1 VQVVGPTIGHG
12 GKFRAP
18 LGNTCLMEFGSS
30 PKPIGQSLIETVS
43 KIPEL
48 HDVTVEY
55 AEMGLDALV
64 DSGIADDVPVVK
76 TVRALWRGAAGIR
89 EALLLRK
96 LVALLQGLGDIDSE
110 DAAKWRRKLQD
121 DEQLEEFGERVI
133 GIVDRVESAT
143 KAKLVGLMLRE
154 YLNGR
159 CDRETYLR
167 SIEMIDRA
175 LTEDLSFLVNHRTE
189 DLSDPACARLMAVG
203 LMMDRS
209 SRYLLES
216 SMPPAPS
223 PEGDLIR
230 KSTREQPPQGR
241 GD

>member
-1 VQVVGPTIGHG
+1 VQVVGPTTGHG

-96 LVALLQGLGDIDSE
+96 LVALLQPEST
-110 DAAKWRRKLQD
+110 D
-121 DEQLEEFGERVI
+121 D
-133 GIVDRVESAT
+133 
-143 KAKLVGLMLRE
+143 
-154 YLNGR
+154 
-159 CDRETYLR
+159 
-167 SIEMIDRA
+167 
-175 LTEDLSFLVNHRTE
+175 H
-189 DLSDPACARLMAVG
+189 
-203 LMMDRS
+203 S
-209 SRYLLES
+209 SRFRCLI
-216 SMPPAPS
+216 
-223 PEGDLIR
+223 PEADWWVGAV
-230 KSTREQPPQGR
+230 EA
-241 GD
+241 

>member
-1 VQVVGPTIGHG
+1 MLALVGCPFG
-12 GKFRAP
+12 P
-18 LGNTCLMEFGSS
+18 FGSD
-30 PKPIGQSLIETVS
+30 PRQVQSCRLTGAFTR
-43 KIPEL
+43 
-48 HDVTVEY
+48 HDPP
-55 AEMGLDALV
+55 
-64 DSGIADDVPVVK
+64 DSLTDRWIQV
-76 TVRALWRGAAGIR
+76 
-89 EALLLRK
+89 
-96 LVALLQGLGDIDSE
+96 QGLGDIDSE

-203 LMMDRS
+203 LMTDRS
-209 SRYLLES
+209 SRFLLES
-216 SMPPAPS
+216 SMPPAPRA
-223 PEGDLIR
+223 PE
-230 KSTREQPPQGR
+230 KSSVSRSAGM
-241 GD
+241 